1 MHKLLARQVKRQ
13 LGVEAAQ
20 LPAVLAELDA
30 AAQSNGLSPAAAAA
44 MRGLGEFLGRV
55 GEAYEQSERD
65 LDLKTRSLELSSAEL
80 SASNERIRT
89 ELASRTRAID
99 SLRET
104 AQALMQSMDSGLP
117 KLADDNLE
125 SLSQLM
131 SDLVRQRQESQR
143 HLQVALAD
151 LANQKFALDQH
162 GIVSITDLDGRI
174 QYVNDKF
181 VQISGYTHDELLGQN
196 HRMINS
202 GVHPPEFFTDLWR
215 TIGEGRVWHG
225 EICNRARGGNL
236 YWVQATIVPLK
247 SASGEIEQF
256 IAIRT
261 EITERKLMEAAMKAA
276 EVRMRHITNT
286 VPGVLFECEVNPHT
300 AQARYTFVSERL
312 REVRGLDPTALMADG
327 SLSGQQIVP
336 DDRDRCVQGVLLAAR
351 QRGPW
356 QDEFQIERPDGALR
370 WLRGEARPSPELAAD
385 GSVVYTGLW
394 QDVTAL
400 KEASARLHEITES
413 LPVVVFQLH
422 SDVGHRQSL
431 RFSSAALRR
440 MTGLLPDE
448 VLGDFEVLLAQ
459 VHPQDLPGLRDSLR
473 DSVDGMRGWIHD
485 FRLLHRE
492 TQAVVWVHGE
502 ARIKLADE
510 GGLLWNGYL
519 ADITEARAVSEE
531 LMRAKEGAE
540 AASRAKSDFLANMS
554 HEIRTPMNG
563 IIGMTELALQG
574 ELNEEQREHLGIV
587 KSSSESLLRIIN
599 DILDFSKIEAGKLL
613 IERIPYHLG
622 RTVGEALKPLAPRAT
637 EQGLELIVDIDAE
650 VPMLVKGDPGRLR
663 QILTNLVGNAIK
675 FTQKGQVQLQ
685 VRAEGDRLRF
695 CVIDTGIGIPAHK
708 LDTIFEAFS
717 QEDGS
722 ITRRY
727 GGTGLGLTISARLV
741 DAMGGHIGV
750 RSEPGRGSTFY
761 FDLPLVLDDRP
772 APAAPS
778 LRSLEG
784 LPVLLADDHPV
795 NRQVLVGMLEG
806 FGATVTAVDSGLAAL
821 ERLHSQSFALI
832 LLDAQMPGLDG
843 FSTAEAIAT
852 VTEHGQTP
860 VVMLS
865 SAAIR
870 GEGARSQQSGIHA
883 YLTKPFTRDDLHK
896 VLLRVLQPGELER
909 QELVTRHLVHDESMS
924 LQVLLVEDHPV
935 NQQLAT
941 KLLTRWGH
949 QVTVADN
956 GQVALDLLAHRRFD
970 LVLMDMMMPVMGG
983 LQATQRFRAMEQGP
997 RTPVIAMT
1005 AKAMQEDREQ
1015 CLAAGMD
1022 DYISKPID
1030 IAEFQR
1036 LVQRYVPQASAL
1048 PPPAGDAPAESSA
1061 SHWDQAEAERGLG
1074 SVDQQVVDII
1084 TGVFLE
1090 QWPLDEA
1097 KLQTAL
1103 AQGDWA
1109 SVLHV
1114 AHSAKSTLRMFGAE
1128 PLAEL
1133 AARIEAQA
1141 ETGRAEGQ
1149 ASAIDT
1155 LCEGVSHLIEALK
1168 RRKA

>member
-1 MHKLLARQVKRQ
+1 MHKLLARQVKRL
-13 LGVEAAQ
+13 LGADASQAPE
-20 LPAVLAELDA
+20 VLAELTA
-30 AAQSNGLSPAAAAA
+30 LSAQPGLSAPAAAALQ
-44 MRGLGEFLGRV
+44 GLGSFLERV

-80 SASNERIRT
+80 SASNERIRH

-104 AQALMQSMDSGLP
+104 AQALMQSMDSSLP
-117 KLADDNLE
+117 RLEDDNLE
-125 SLSQLM
+125 ALSHLM

-143 HLQVALAD
+143 HLQEALAD

-181 VQISGYTHDELLGQN
+181 VQISGYTRDELMGQN
-196 HRMINS
+196 HRLINS
-202 GVHPPEFFTDLWR
+202 QAHMPEFFAQLWQ
-215 TIGEGRVWHG
+215 TIAQGQVWHG
-225 EICNRARGGNL
+225 EICNRAKSGTL

-247 SASGEIEQF
+247 NARGEIEQY

-261 EITERKLMEAAMKAA
+261 EITERKLMESAIKAA

-300 AQARYTFVSERL
+300 SEARYSFVSERL
-312 REVRGLDPTALMADG
+312 REVRGLEPAALLANG
-327 SLSGQQIVP
+327 QLSGRQIVAE
-336 DDRDRCVQGVLLAAR
+336 DRERSVQGVLAAAQ
-351 QRGPW
+351 QRAPW
-356 QDEFQIERPDGALR
+356 QDEFRIERPDGAIR
-370 WLRGEARPSPELAAD
+370 WLRGEARPSPELAAN

-400 KEASARLHEITES
+400 KEAGARLHEITES

-422 SDVGHRQSL
+422 SDLDAQQSL
-431 RFSSAALRR
+431 RFCSAALLR
-440 MTGLLPDE
+440 MAGLMPDE
-448 VLGDFEVLLAQ
+448 AMRDFEALLAQ
-459 VHPQDLPGLRDSLR
+459 VHPEDLPGLRTSLR
-473 DSVDGMRGWIHD
+473 ESADAMQPWSRD
-485 FRLLHRE
+485 FRLIHRR
-492 TQAVVWVHGE
+492 TRTIVWLHGE

-510 GGLLWNGYL
+510 GGVLWNGYL

-574 ELNEEQREHLGIV
+574 DLNEEQRDHLGIV

-599 DILDFSKIEAGKLL
+599 DILDFSKIEAGKLV

-622 RTVGEALKPLAPRAT
+622 RTIGEALKSLAPRAAA
-637 EQGLELIVDIDAE
+637 QGLELICDIGAD

-663 QILTNLVGNAIK
+663 QILINLVGNAIK
-675 FTQKGQVQLQ
+675 FTERGQVQLQ
-685 VRAEGDRLRF
+685 VREDLGALQF
-695 CVIDTGIGIPAHK
+695 HVIDTGIGIPADK
-708 LDTIFEAFS
+708 VDTIFEAFS

-722 ITRRY
+722 ITRRF

-741 DAMGGHIGV
+741 DAMGGRIGV
-750 RSEPGRGSTFY
+750 TSEPGRGSDFH
-761 FDLPLVLDDRP
+761 FSLPLVLDDRP
-772 APAAPS
+772 TLSAPAV
-778 LRSLEG
+778 RSLDG
-784 LPVLLADDHPV
+784 LDVLLADDNEV
-795 NRQVLVGMLEG
+795 NRQVLARMLEG
-806 FGATVTAVDSGLAAL
+806 FGAKVTAVESGLAAL
-821 ERLHSQSFALI
+821 ERLHSKRFALI

-852 VTEHGQTP
+852 VTDHGSTP
-860 VVMLS
+860 LVMLS
-865 SAAIR
+865 SAAVR
-870 GEGARSQQSGIHA
+870 GEGARSQRSGIHA
-883 YLTKPFTRDDLHK
+883 YLTKPFTRDELLK
-896 VLLRVLQPGELER
+896 VLLRVLQPAEPER
-909 QELVTRHLVHDESMS
+909 QELVTRHLVQDESMS

-941 KLLTRWGH
+941 KLLSRWGH

-956 GQVALDLLAHRRFD
+956 GQIALDLLAQRRFD
-970 LVLMDMMMPVMGG
+970 LVLMDMMMPVLDG
-983 LQATQRFRAMEQGP
+983 LQATRRFRAMEQGP

-1005 AKAMQEDREQ
+1005 AKAMQEDRDQ

-1022 DYISKPID
+1022 DYLSKPID
-1030 IAEFQR
+1030 IAQFQR
-1036 LVQRYVPQASAL
+1036 VVQRYLPQGASVPVAAVTHAA
-1048 PPPAGDAPAESSA
+1048 PVVADDAIGFDFD
-1061 SHWDQAEAERGLG
+1061 HGLTQ
-1074 SVDQQVVDII
+1074 VDQQVVDII
-1084 TGVFLE
+1084 TDVFLE
-1090 QWPLDEA
+1090 QWPQDAA
-1097 KLQTAL
+1097 KLQGAL
-1103 AQGDWA
+1103 AGQDLT
-1109 SVLHV
+1109 SVMHV

-1128 PLAEL
+1128 PAAEL

-1141 ETGRAEGQ
+1141 NAAQWEGLAPMVQ
-1149 ASAIDT
+1149 T
-1155 LCEGVSHLIEALK
+1155 LCLAVPRLIEALQ